1 MNSIGSRI
9 SIGFYALS
17 FLLAVLSAFTFDDLV
32 FLETHIQ
39 QGSTV
44 SSLVESLMEVRRFEK
59 NYFLYQQDS
68 DLDAGCRSAR
78 QAQELLAEHRPW
90 LDKLCAQHPC
100 AELSR
105 YLGDYEA
112 MLKHLSRVPT
122 AELESFEVEVRAAG
136 HRVTEL
142 AQGLSRLERENLA
155 LVVSRSSRWLLWSV
169 LGVGALGAIV
179 GPLLARSVVRPLRQ
193 LETSL
198 ALIAEGRFDH
208 LEVSSRDREILSF
221 TRAFNRMLAELE
233 TRRRQLLHTEKLAS
247 LGVLVSGVAHEL
259 NNPLAN
265 ISSSCQLALEELG
278 QVSTEELREWLQ
290 QIDSETER
298 ARRILLTILD
308 FARRRP
314 VQIGEIAPAELLERI
329 LMLMRSQLR
338 GRTEV
343 ENTIPGELRVLADAQ
358 QLQQVFVN
366 LIKNAQKPGGELCH
380 VQVSGW
386 SCTRESCR
394 IPADALVVGN
404 PQGCDQSRPLAVIS
418 IEDDGPGIAPE
429 VLPRIFDP
437 FFTTKEVGQG
447 LGLGLYI
454 VQEIIRDLGGCIA
467 VSSRPGRGTSFL
479 IRLPCAGEV

>member
-59 NYFLYQQDS
+59 NYFLYLQES
-68 DLDAGCRSAR
+68 DLEAGRRYTQQAR
-78 QAQELLAEHRPW
+78 EQLGEHRPL
-90 LDKLCAQHPC
+90 LDKLCAARPC
-100 AELSR
+100 ADLS
-105 YLGDYEA
+105 
-112 MLKHLSRVPT
+112 SRLANYQALLETLATLPT
-122 AELESFEVEVRAAG
+122 TEVEPFETGVRAAG

-142 AQGLSRLERENLA
+142 AQGLSRLERENLSA
-155 LVVSRSSRWLLWSV
+155 VVSRSSRWLLWSV

-179 GPLLARSVVRPLRQ
+179 GPWLARSVVRPLRQ

-198 ALIAEGRFDH
+198 APIAEGRFDH

-221 TRAFNRMLAELE
+221 TQAFNRMLAELE

-278 QVSTEELREWLQ
+278 QVPTEELREWLR

-314 VQIGEIAPAELLERI
+314 VQIGEIAPAELLDRI
-329 LMLMRSQLR
+329 LVLMRTQLR

-343 ENTIPGELRVLADAQ
+343 ENAIPGELRVLADAQ

-380 VQVSGW
+380 VRVSGW
-386 SCTRESCR
+386 SCAREACR

-404 PQGCDQSRPLAVIS
+404 PQGCDQGYPLAVIS
-418 IEDDGPGIAPE
+418 VEDDGPGIAPD
-429 VLPRIFDP
+429 VLPKIFDP
-437 FFTTKEVGQG
+437 FFTTREVGQG

-467 VSSRPGRGTSFL
+467 VSSRAGRGTSFL
-479 IRLPCAGEV
+479 IRLPGAGEV